1 MHLMPA
7 FGTILAVV
15 FLGEQPGLYHLAGIA
30 LILAGIFLTT
40 RVRA

>member
-1 MHLMPA
+1 M
-7 FGTILAVV
+7 I
-15 FLGEQPGLYHLAGIA
+15 FLGEQPALYHLAGIA